1 MILLILTKRK
11 LCSKFHILLFLLE
24 WFFASPIAWLA
35 KVQISDNFQT
45 LQNADSMSPADL
57 VCYWTAWLE
66 PLLMFQNLSWQI
78 KVTIHLNQDFPVN
91 FFDIL
96 PMMYVVKA
104 QEFSSYLSCML
115 LIIWCMY
122 RNFEYQRGALQLS
135 TLIFIFSYID

>member
-1 MILLILTKRK
+1 MFNNGSFKEILKYLNGVIFLHHHHDPVDFNEKK
-11 LCSKFHILLFLLE
+11 IMQQIPYSSFLLE

-78 KVTIHLNQDFPVN
+78 KVTIHLNQDFPVS

-96 PMMYVVKA
+96 PMMYVVKVK
-104 QEFSSYLSCML
+104 EFSSICVVCYS
-115 LIIWCMY
+115 
-122 RNFEYQRGALQLS
+122 
-135 TLIFIFSYID
+135 